1 MDIKPKK
8 FIVVPRD
15 ALEMLSRRF
24 VTYEEATEAGSD
36 ACSDEG
42 QTMYVVELK
51 ASIARETPPVKVRK
65 L

>member
-24 VTYEEATEAGSD
+24 ATYEEATEVGSD
-36 ACSDEG
+36 ACTEEG

>member
-1 MDIKPKK
+1 MDIKPKQ

-15 ALEMLSRRF
+15 AMEMLSRRF
-24 VTYEEATEAGSD
+24 ATYDEAVAAGEEACPE
-36 ACSDEG
+36 EG
-42 QTMYVVELK
+42 QTMYVIELK